1 MCFTQ
6 SCTAIFGLIEIDF
19 LYLVALSY
27 VLYRLGAIAEYTTKD
42 TTTKDKVFKKL
53 PVIGRVLCAILLK
66 ACALYFLLLSCYL
79 VIQHNGPLF
88 INRSANADNSSS
100 PSFGMVSVVLTL
112 ISIVIMY
119 IFSFMLTHVK
129 EIRDSTINR
138 VKQLREDIEH
148 KKEKFYAQVRE
159 MKEDIKRNTDKD
171 NSQDKN
177 IEKDGAKLNLTIQR
191 LELTFL
197 YREEEAKPDAHPILS
212 SFITAL
218 TQDHTKDLIVFCQHD
233 NYSMSDTLTKKT
245 ITYLGNI
252 SGFYT
257 EYEDEIQNAFDET
270 YNYKRIKSDID
281 KAIKGLL

>member
-148 KKEKFYAQVRE
+148 KKERFYAQVRE